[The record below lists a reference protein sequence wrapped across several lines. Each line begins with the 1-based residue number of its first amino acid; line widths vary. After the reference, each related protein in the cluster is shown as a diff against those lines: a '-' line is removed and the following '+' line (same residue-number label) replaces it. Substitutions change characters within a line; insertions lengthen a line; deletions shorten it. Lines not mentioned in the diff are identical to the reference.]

1 MNKYK
6 LKSNKNVE
14 INLAPIETALS
25 LYRAVIHECKGAGL
39 DLTIAEETTVA
50 DLFKNNIEAILSVI
64 GSETVM
70 ECAKDC
76 AIHCLYDNQKF
87 SMDLFE
93 DKNNRT
99 DFLGFMSLVV
109 IENLRYFF
117 AEAHIIFDVVQSQII
132 K

>member
-50 DLFKNNIEAILSVI
+50 DLFKNNIDAILSVM
-64 GSETVM
+64 GSELVLET
-70 ECAKDC
+70 AKDC
-76 AIHCLYDNQKF
+76 AVHCLYDNQKF

-93 DKNNRT
+93 DRKTRV
-99 DFLGFMSLVV
+99 DFIPFMTLII

-117 AEAHIIFDVVQSQII
+117 EEAHIIFDVVQSQII

>member
-39 DLTIAEETTVA
+39 DLTIADDTTVA
-50 DLFKNNIEAILSVI
+50 DLFKNNIEAILSVM
-64 GSETVM
+64 GSEAVL
-70 ECAKDC
+70 ECAKEC
-76 AIHCLYDNQKF
+76 AIHCLYNNQKF
-87 SMDLFE
+87 SMELFE
-93 DKNNRT
+93 DKNNRI
-99 DFLGFMSLVV
+99 DFLGFMTLVCV
-109 IENLRYFF
+109 ENLRYFF